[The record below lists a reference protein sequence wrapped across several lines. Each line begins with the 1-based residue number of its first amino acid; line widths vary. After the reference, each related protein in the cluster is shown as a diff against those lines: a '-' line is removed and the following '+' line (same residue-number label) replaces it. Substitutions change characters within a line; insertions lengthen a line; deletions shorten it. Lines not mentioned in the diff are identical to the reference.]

1 MDDLL
6 KAFQAEISQD
16 LDTCEA
22 DLEQLRKVPDGPAA
36 IANLHRLFCSIR
48 EMSVVLGQRKLA
60 EAASRGVAAL
70 EAAQAGEPGAAARA
84 IPIVAGCLAQ
94 IRDLLQSI
102 EHSDASEASG
112 RARPSNSQS
121 ASDADGYPASTTI
134 SAATPSKRSKSDA
147 FDLIGEH
154 DEAAL
159 PPLRA
164 GNIPPVPEPKAA
176 EARLA
181 PIEVGPPT
189 LSVSTAAAVAG
200 AAAARAGRRK
210 AHWYRPRNILFASG
224 SSVVAAIAAI
234 VIVLVSADPNEYR
247 GIFEQTM
254 QSATGRN
261 VTIGGVDF
269 ALSLNPT
276 VVLEDVT
283 LANIAGGS
291 RPQMVT
297 AKRVEVEMA
306 LLPLFHGEY
315 VAKRFVLRGA
325 DILLEVDAKGQPNW
339 RFAGGDGNAG
349 TGTAG
354 DAMALPQV
362 GRLTIAD
369 STLSYRDGATGETEN
384 FELQRVTAQPSSQAA
399 LLDVDIES
407 IVNGQPVTLA
417 GKVGT
422 LGLLDSSSPYPVD
435 LAGAVA
441 GLNTTLKGAIARPLQ
456 GRGYALALS
465 ASGQSLAGLGSMLA
479 ADLPPGG
486 PLQLAARVDDVDGAI
501 RVHDIT
507 GMIGKTD
514 LSGEVTIHPGKPH
527 WLIDAD
533 LSSHHL
539 DLQDF
544 VAAAPGGDS
553 GLDDPRLFPA
563 KPLPYH
569 WIGKIDITAKLA
581 ADQLMRG
588 DTTLQAAALEG
599 AISAGRLTLD
609 SLRFGYAGGQV
620 TMKGTGDVS
629 PAIPGWTLRGS
640 ARRLAGGEALHR
652 LIGLSLIGG
661 GQADVDFSLA
671 AGGRSLR
678 EIASSLDG
686 NVGVNLVDGHI
697 DNDMM
702 RLVLTGLTQ
711 AVAAGDRGAQ
721 LRCLTAIFDFTDGLG
736 PSRSFVADTGAAVVV
751 GTGDINLRDETINM
765 LFEPSAK
772 DVSLAAV
779 AVPVRV
785 KGPLADPG
793 VGPDPVGVVTQVPR
807 TAISLA
813 DAALGLVDAEAML
826 QDAPIASC
834 AALPASAATSPD
846 KTAPSTKKP
855 APAPT
860 QQATATPKKPSKK
873 KPQSTT
879 DQILNQAGAVAN
891 SIGSSIR
898 SGVDNVIGGASS
910 SSSSH
915 KSTKTKP
922 DK

>member
-16 LDTCEA
+16 LDTCAA
-22 DLEQLRKVPDGPAA
+22 DLEQLRMAPDGSAA

-60 EAASRGVAAL
+60 DAASRGVAAL
-70 EAAQAGEPGAAARA
+70 EVAQAGEPGGAARA
-84 IPIVAGCLAQ
+84 IPIVAECLTQ
-94 IRDLLQSI
+94 IRSLLQSI
-102 EHSDASEASG
+102 EHTDAFDGTG
-112 RARPSNSQS
+112 RANLSNGQS
-121 ASDADGYPASTTI
+121 AGDAEDHPAAVST
-134 SAATPSKRSKSDA
+134 ATPSKRSKSDA

-159 PPLRA
+159 PPLTA
-164 GNIPPVPEPKAA
+164 QSIPPAA
-176 EARLA
+176 EPQAAQARLA
-181 PIEVGPPT
+181 PIEVGAPI
-189 LSVSTAAAVAG
+189 LSIPAAAEAS
-200 AAAARAGRRK
+200 RAGRRR
-210 AHWYRPRNILFASG
+210 ARWYRPRNILFASG
-224 SSVVAAIAAI
+224 SSVVAAIAAV

-247 GIFEQTM
+247 GIFEQTI

-283 LANIAGGS
+283 LANVAGGS

-315 VAKRFVLRGA
+315 VAKRFILRGA

-339 RFAGGDGNAG
+339 RFAGSDGGA
-349 TGTAG
+349 
-354 DAMALPQV
+354 AMALPQV

-369 STLSYRDGATGETEN
+369 STLSYRDGTTGETETL
-384 FELQRVTAQPSSQAA
+384 ELQRLTAQPSSQAA

-417 GKVGT
+417 GKVGA
-422 LGLLDSSSPYPVD
+422 LSLLDGSSPYPVD

-441 GLNTTLKGAIARPLQ
+441 GLNTTLKGALARPLQ
-456 GRGYALALS
+456 GRGYSLALS
-465 ASGQSLAGLGSMLA
+465 ASGPSLAGLGSMLA

-507 GMIGKTD
+507 GTLGKTD
-514 LSGEVTIHPGKPH
+514 LSGEVTLHPGQPH

-544 VAAAPGGDS
+544 VAASTGGDS

-563 KPLPYH
+563 KPLPYR
-569 WIGKIDITAKLA
+569 WIGKIDIIAKLA
-581 ADQLMRG
+581 ANELVRG

-620 TMKGTGDVS
+620 ALKGTGDVN
-629 PAIPGWTLRGS
+629 PAIPAWTLQGS
-640 ARRLAGGEALHR
+640 ARRLAGGEALQR
-652 LIGLSLIGG
+652 LLGLSMIGG
-661 GQADVDFSLA
+661 GQADADFGFA

-678 EIASSLDG
+678 EIATSLDG
-686 NVGVNLVDGHI
+686 NAGVNLVNGHI
-697 DNDMM
+697 DDGLM
-702 RLVLTGLTQ
+702 RLFLTGLTQ
-711 AVAAGDRGAQ
+711 AVSTGDRGAQ

-736 PSRSFVADTGAAVVV
+736 RSRSFVADTGAAVVV
-751 GTGDINLRDETINM
+751 GDGDIDLRNETIHM
-765 LFEPSAK
+765 TFEPAAK
-772 DVSLAAV
+772 DVSLAAL
-779 AVPVRV
+779 AVPVHV
-785 KGPLADPG
+785 TGSLADPDVTPDAVGATANVVGGAAAAATAG
-793 VGPDPVGVVTQVPR
+793 VDGVL
-807 TAISLA
+807 SF
-813 DAALGLVDAEAML
+813 LGGEAML
-826 QDAPIASC
+826 QDAPLASC
-834 AALPASAATSPD
+834 STLPASIAATPDQTSPAVQ
-846 KTAPSTKKP
+846 TP
-855 APAPT
+855 APAAT
-860 QQATATPKKPSKK
+860 QQATTTAKKPAKK

-879 DQILNQAGAVAN
+879 DQILNQAGDVAT

-898 SGVDNVIGGASS
+898 SGVDSVMGGSSS

-915 KSTKTKP
+915 KTKKNKP

>member
-16 LDTCEA
+16 LDTCAA
-22 DLEQLRKVPDGPAA
+22 DLEQLRMAPDGSAA

-60 EAASRGVAAL
+60 DAASRGVAAL
-70 EAAQAGEPGAAARA
+70 EVAQAGEPGGAARA
-84 IPIVAGCLAQ
+84 IPIVAECLTQ
-94 IRDLLQSI
+94 IRSLLQSI
-102 EHSDASEASG
+102 EHTDAFDGTG
-112 RARPSNSQS
+112 RANLSNGQS
-121 ASDADGYPASTTI
+121 AGDTEDHPAAVST
-134 SAATPSKRSKSDA
+134 ATPSKRSKSDA

-159 PPLRA
+159 PALTA
-164 GNIPPVPEPKAA
+164 QSIPPAPEPQAA
-176 EARLA
+176 QARLA
-181 PIEVGPPT
+181 PIEVGPPI
-189 LSVSTAAAVAG
+189 LSIPAAAEAS
-200 AAAARAGRRK
+200 AARAGRRR
-210 AHWYRPRNILFASG
+210 ARWYRPRNILFASG
-224 SSVVAAIAAI
+224 SSVMAAIAAV

-247 GIFEQTM
+247 GIFEQTI

-269 ALSLNPT
+269 AFSLNPT

-283 LANIAGGS
+283 LANVAGGS

-315 VAKRFVLRGA
+315 VAKRFILRGA

-339 RFAGGDGNAG
+339 RFAGSDGG
-349 TGTAG
+349 E
-354 DAMALPQV
+354 AMALPQV

-369 STLSYRDGATGETEN
+369 STLSYRDGTTGETETL
-384 FELQRVTAQPSSQAA
+384 ELQRLTAQPSSQAA

-417 GKVGT
+417 GKVGA
-422 LGLLDSSSPYPVD
+422 LSLLDGSSPYPVD

-441 GLNTTLKGAIARPLQ
+441 GLNTTLKGALARPLQ
-456 GRGYALALS
+456 GRGYSLAVS

-486 PLQLAARVDDVDGAI
+486 PLQLVARVDDVDGAI

-507 GMIGKTD
+507 GVLGKTD
-514 LSGEVTIHPGKPH
+514 LSGEVTLHPGQPH

-544 VAAAPGGDS
+544 VAAGPGGGS

-569 WIGKIDITAKLA
+569 WIGKIDIVAKLA
-581 ADQLMRG
+581 ANELVRG

-609 SLRFGYAGGQV
+609 SLRFGYAGGRV
-620 TMKGTGDVS
+620 ALKGTGDVN
-629 PAIPGWTLRGS
+629 PAVPAWTLQGS
-640 ARRLAGGEALHR
+640 ARRLAGGEALQR
-652 LIGLSLIGG
+652 LLGLSMIGG
-661 GQADVDFSLA
+661 GQADADFGFA
-671 AGGRSLR
+671 ATGRSLR
-678 EIASSLDG
+678 EIATSLDG
-686 NVGVNLVDGHI
+686 NAGVNLVNGHI
-697 DNDMM
+697 DDGLM
-702 RLVLTGLTQ
+702 RLFLTGLTQ
-711 AVAAGDRGAQ
+711 AVSTGDRGAQ

-736 PSRSFVADTGAAVVV
+736 RSRSFVADTGAAVVV
-751 GTGDINLRDETINM
+751 GDGDINLRNETIHM
-765 LFEPSAK
+765 TFEPAAK
-772 DVSLAAV
+772 DVSLAAL
-779 AVPVRV
+779 AVPVHV
-785 KGPLADPG
+785 TGSLADPDVTPDAVGATANVVGGAAAAATAG
-793 VGPDPVGVVTQVPR
+793 VDGVL
-807 TAISLA
+807 SF
-813 DAALGLVDAEAML
+813 LGGEAML
-826 QDAPIASC
+826 QDAPLASC
-834 AALPASAATSPD
+834 AALPGSIAATPDQTSPAVQ
-846 KTAPSTKKP
+846 TP
-855 APAPT
+855 APAAT
-860 QQATATPKKPSKK
+860 QQATTTAKKPSKK

-879 DQILNQAGAVAN
+879 DQILNQAGDVAT

-898 SGVDNVIGGASS
+898 SGVDSVIGGSSS

-915 KSTKTKP
+915 KTKKNKP